1 MAHNYNLQQ
10 LRHFDF
16 SAVME
21 ATTDESKAVAWAMEV
36 GLLER
41 SMLCPQ
47 CAQPMRLNAR
57 MRYWRSC
64 RKTRHADGRALLGES
79 RGRGFFQRGS
89 LPVTSCADSYRL
101 CSGTHSRR

>member
-1 MAHNYNLQQ
+1 
-10 LRHFDF
+10 
-16 SAVME
+16 ME

-47 CAQPMRLNAR
+47 CTQPMRLNAR
-57 MRYWRSC
+57 KRYWRCC

-79 RGRGFFQRGS
+79 RGRGFFQRGP
-89 LPVTSCADSYRL
+89 LPAVQR
-101 CSGTHSRR
+101 HPQQEE

>member
-1 MAHNYNLQQ
+1 MALNYNLQQ

-47 CAQPMRLNAR
+47 CAQ
-57 MRYWRSC
+57 
-64 RKTRHADGRALLGES
+64 
-79 RGRGFFQRGS
+79 F
-89 LPVTSCADSYRL
+89 
-101 CSGTHSRR
+101 